1 MGKGKLI
8 PSAFFVT
15 SGVGMYFEQANAF
28 DLALHDAGISEC
40 NLVEVSS
47 ILPAKAE
54 EIERSEAVVTPGEI
68 TYCVMSRADGASGE
82 VIGAGIGYGWI
93 WEENEGGIE
102 QKDFGIICEHH
113 GHYSSRYLE
122 EKIKEKLYK
131 MAETRVRDKETKLR
145 MKIEE
150 KKLEVKSVE
159 IEDGKFGSVVVALV
173 FRL

>member
-1 MGKGKLI
+1 MEKGKLI

-15 SGVGMYFEQANAF
+15 SGVGMDFEQANAF

-68 TYCVMSRADGASGE
+68 TYCVMSRVDGESGE

-93 WEENEGGIE
+93 GERRA
-102 QKDFGIICEHH
+102 FGIICEHH
-113 GHYSSRYLE
+113 GHYSREYLL
-122 EKIKEKLYK
+122 EKIREKLYK
-131 MAETRVRDKETKLR
+131 MAETRIHDKQIE
-145 MKIEE
+145 IEE

-159 IEDGKFGSVVVALV
+159 VEEGKFGSVVVALV
-173 FRL
+173 FVF